1 MKYFANLAIS
11 SRSEWDSLRDE
22 VENLKRELSVALDEN
37 ANLHAKLEAYETGC
51 VYGGEHCE
59 ACKKSRKV
67 EGLVS
72 FGFGQYKTSHHVC
85 ILNVPC
91 SEFEPKEEAE

>member
-11 SRSEWDSLRDE
+11 SRNEWNSLHDE
-22 VENLKRELSVALDEN
+22 VEKLKSELRVVLDEK
-37 ANLHAKLEAYETGC
+37 AHLQAKLNAYETGC

-67 EGLVS
+67 ESLVS
-72 FGFGQYKTSHHVC
+72 FGFGQYKTSRHVC

-91 SEFEPKEEAE
+91 SEFEPKEDAE